1 MSFIFFKNILIN
13 LPANFLSPKIY
24 VRYIKII
31 SGFRLHSYNSFN
43 LESFPN
49 LKIHEI
55 IFGGKKIYFQS
66 ETRISRFMR
75 GFEHAGKRM
84 WLRYK
89 ADQLLNG
96 ATLYTLIDIG
106 SNIGE
111 FSYFAL
117 HKYEQNIDIYCFD
130 PDPVAIKCIKNNL
143 SDFDFNLNPIA
154 LSDRDGQGTFWLMPE
169 TADSSLHKPSRNP
182 VEFKVQT
189 RTLDE
194 VFSLINFPRP
204 ALLKM
209 DAEGHEPEVL
219 EGGRKTL
226 ERVDFITIDGGL
238 ERSGNSTSSEVARI
252 LHETGFHE
260 VNISSNHIVT
270 GRRKS

>member
-13 LPANFLSPKIY
+13 KPASFFSPRIFIK
-24 VRYIKII
+24 YIKML
-31 SGFRLHSYNSFN
+31 SGFRLHSYNSHN
-43 LESFPN
+43 LEGFPN
-49 LKIHEI
+49 LKIHEVV
-55 IFGGKKIYFQS
+55 FDSKKIYFQS

-75 GFEHAGKRM
+75 GFEHAGRRM

-96 ATLYTLIDIG
+96 ETPKTLIDIG

-117 HKYEQNIDIYCFD
+117 YKYKPNIDIFCFD
-130 PDPVAIKCIKNNL
+130 PDPVAIKCIENNL
-143 SDFDFNLNPIA
+143 PDFDFNLNPIA
-154 LSDRDGQGTFWLMPE
+154 LSDKNGESTFWLKPE
-169 TADSSLHKPSRNP
+169 SADSSLHKSFSDS

-189 RTLDE
+189 RTLDQ
-194 VFSLINFPRP
+194 VFSHINFSRP

-226 ERVDFITIDGGL
+226 ERIDFVTIDGGL

-252 LHETGFHE
+252 LHETGFNE
-260 VNISSNHIVT
+260 VSISGNHIVT
-270 GRRKS
+270 GRRNS

>member
-13 LPANFLSPKIY
+13 KPASFFSPRIFIK
-24 VRYIKII
+24 YIKML
-31 SGFRLHSYNSFN
+31 SGFRLHSYNSHN
-43 LESFPN
+43 LEGFPN
-49 LKIHEI
+49 LKIHEVV
-55 IFGGKKIYFQS
+55 FDSKKIYFQS

-75 GFEHAGKRM
+75 GFEHAGRRM

-96 ATLYTLIDIG
+96 ETPKTLIDIG

-117 HKYEQNIDIYCFD
+117 YKYKPNIDIFCFD
-130 PDPVAIKCIKNNL
+130 PDPIAIKCIENNL

-154 LSDRDGQGTFWLMPE
+154 LSDKNRESTLWLKPE
-169 TADSSLHKPSRNP
+169 TADSSLHKSSSNS

-194 VFSLINFPRP
+194 VFSQINFSRP

-226 ERVDFITIDGGL
+226 ERIDFVTIDGGL

-252 LHETGFHE
+252 LHETGFNE
-260 VNISSNHIVT
+260 VSISSNHIVM

>member
-1 MSFIFFKNILIN
+1 MSIVFYKNLLIN
-13 LPANFLSPKIY
+13 KPASLFSPKIF
-24 VRYIKII
+24 VRYIQLI

-43 LESFPN
+43 LEGFSN
-49 LKIHEI
+49 LEIHKVV
-55 IFGGKKIYFQS
+55 FKSKMIYFQS

-89 ADQLLNG
+89 ADKLLNG
-96 ATLYTLIDIG
+96 ETPKTLIDIG

-111 FSYFAL
+111 FSYFVL
-117 HKYEQNIDIYCFD
+117 NEYRQDINVFCFD
-130 PDPVAIKCIKNNL
+130 PDPIAIKCIENNL
-143 SDFDFNLNPIA
+143 SNFDFNLNPIA
-154 LSDRDGQGTFWLMPE
+154 LSDKNGESTFWLKPE
-169 TADSSLHKPSRNP
+169 SADSSLHKSSSDS

-189 RTLDE
+189 RTLDK
-194 VFSLINFPRP
+194 VFSQINFSRP

-226 ERVDFITIDGGL
+226 ERIDFVTIDGGL
-238 ERSGNSTSSEVARI
+238 ERSGYSTSSEVARI
-252 LHETGFHE
+252 LHETGFNE
-260 VNISSNHIVT
+260 VSISSNHIVM

>member
-1 MSFIFFKNILIN
+1 MLIVFFKNLLIN
-13 LPANFLSPKIY
+13 KPASFFSPKIFII
-24 VRYIKII
+24 YIKML
-31 SGFRLHSYNSFN
+31 SGFRLHSYSSFI
-43 LESFPN
+43 LKGFPN
-49 LKIHEI
+49 FKIHKV
-55 IFGGKKIYFQS
+55 IFDRKEIYFQS

-89 ADQLLNG
+89 ADQLLNDE
-96 ATLYTLIDIG
+96 TPKTLIDIG

-111 FSYFAL
+111 FSYFVL
-117 HKYEQNIDIYCFD
+117 HKYKQDINVFCFD
-130 PDPVAIKCIKNNL
+130 PDPIVIKCIENNL
-143 SDFDFNLNPIA
+143 SNFDFNLKPIA
-154 LSDRDGQGTFWLMPE
+154 LSDKNGESTFWLKPE
-169 TADSSLHKPSRNP
+169 SADSSLHKSSSDS

-189 RTLDE
+189 RTLDQ
-194 VFSLINFPRP
+194 VFSEINFSRP

-226 ERVDFITIDGGL
+226 ERIDFITIDGGL
-238 ERSGNSTSSEVARI
+238 ERSGNSTSKEVARI
-252 LHETGFHE
+252 LHETGFNQ
-260 VNISSNHIVT
+260 VSISSNHIVT